1 MTKNENLKKIQK
13 YSDLYKKNLI
23 KFDEYVKIVTQSVN
37 ELSELNKSV
46 KSLETYDN

>member
-23 KFDEYVKIVTQSVN
+23 NFEEYSRIVNNSLL
-37 ELSELNKSV
+37 ELKESNKHIKKLN
-46 KSLETYDN
+46 NGN